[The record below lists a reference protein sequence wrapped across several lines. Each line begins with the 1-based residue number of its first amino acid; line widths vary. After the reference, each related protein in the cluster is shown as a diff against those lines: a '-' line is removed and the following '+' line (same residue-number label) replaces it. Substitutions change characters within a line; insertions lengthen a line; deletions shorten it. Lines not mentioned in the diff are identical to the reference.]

1 MSGDHSENNEKPP
14 PRAETVPGTSLWL
27 DAWRRLLKNRLSVAG
42 MVVVFVMTVL
52 SLLAGILSP
61 FSPTAQERWIGS
73 RPPMFR
79 HPTVKNEMRLKRGE
93 VADLPPEAISGEG
106 RHEVTLTVEKISDD
120 DNLRLKVV
128 RGRIREIRI
137 ETGARLVPAFSVRGD
152 LEYLTSLDDQDHP
165 IGDRITDIT
174 LRVGGDPP
182 FPVPESSDRKTVSVG
197 VRWVRL
203 AWAEPGIVKVTLE
216 DDRVADLTV
225 AGQPTDRIT
234 VSGREVLRIEL
245 DGEELAHTHLLGT
258 DQSGRDLLSR
268 IIYGGQI
275 SLGVGLA
282 ATIVSL
288 LIGLL
293 YGAFSGYFG
302 GRVDNLMM
310 RFVDILYAIPFM
322 FLVIILLVNFGR
334 NIWILFIALGAV
346 QWLTMARIVRG
357 QVLSLKEKEFIE
369 AARMAGAGHLVM
381 VFRHLIPNVMGVVVV
396 YTTLT
401 IPAVILQE
409 SFLAFIGLT
418 VQSGSGESKES
429 WGALVNQGVQALG
442 SGGDRWWLLVFP
454 SLAMAMTLF
463 SMNFLGDGLRD
474 ALDPQ
479 QKGRT

>member
-1 MSGDHSENNEKPP
+1 MTEAPGQSGSNPAVKG
-14 PRAETVPGTSLWL
+14 RSLWA
-27 DAWRRLLKNRLSVAG
+27 DAWRRLLKNRMAVAG
-42 MVVVFVMTVL
+42 LVVVILMTL
-52 SLLAGILSP
+52 ASLFAGLVSP
-61 FSPTAQERWIGS
+61 YSPTEQERWIGA
-73 RPPMFR
+73 RPPLFH
-79 HPTVKNEMRLKRGE
+79 HPTAKNEMRLAVGAE
-93 VADLPPEAISGEG
+93 ADLPEDALPGDG
-106 RHEVTLTVEKISDD
+106 THEVVLTVEKVEKD
-120 DNLRLKVV
+120 DNVALKVA
-128 RGRIREIRI
+128 RGKLREIRL
-137 ETGARLVPAFSVRGD
+137 ETGAKVMSEFTVSGPKTFFVLLDDQGHLTDKRFYDVTLRLGGPPPEDLKVPKDGP
-152 LEYLTSLDDQDHP
+152 LTSL
-165 IGDRITDIT
+165 G
-174 LRVGGDPP
+174 L
-182 FPVPESSDRKTVSVG
+182 
-197 VRWVRL
+197 RWVRL
-203 AWAEPGIVKVTLE
+203 RWPEPVPVVVGLSGNS
-216 DDRVADLTV
+216 VASLSV
-225 AGQPTDRIT
+225 AGESAESFIVR
-234 VSGREVLRIEL
+234 GREVMRITL
-245 DGEELAHTHLLGT
+245 DGRELSHGHLLGT

-282 ATIVSL
+282 ATLVSL
-288 LIGLL
+288 IIGVL

-302 GRVDNLMM
+302 GKVDNGMM

-369 AARMAGAGHLVM
+369 AARMAGAGHAVM
-381 VFRHLIPNVMGVVVV
+381 VFRHLIPNVLGVVAV

-418 VQSGSGESKES
+418 VQSGTGETKES
-429 WGALVNQGVQALG
+429 WGALVNQGMQALG
-442 SGGDRWWLLVFP
+442 SQRERWWILVFP
-454 SLAMAMTLF
+454 SIALALTLF